1 MEQQPDSES
10 ADAEIERLRAENA
23 RLAAEVAE
31 AESAPSHRGR
41 KMGAIALLVVA
52 SLLAPISVLA
62 VWTRSVITDTD
73 RYVETVAPLAAD
85 PALQAVVAQ
94 QVTDALFAQVDVST
108 LVSDALPENQQF
120 LAGPL
125 TTAIR
130 TVVQQTTARLLE
142 TDQFQQLWERANEVA
157 HTTLAA
163 VITGEGTDSIDTR
176 NGTVSVDL
184 GGVITAVNQRLQ
196 DAGID
201 LFANFTPSG
210 DIATIEVFQS
220 DEIQRAQAAFSLFDK
235 LATVLPILSVLCFI
249 GGALL
254 FPNRRRGLMWAGF
267 GLAVSVLALLLILS
281 VGRTFY
287 LGAIPSDVMPED
299 AAAAFFDTIV
309 RFLRQSARVLVAL
322 GVIVFLGAIVMGPS
336 PAAVRLRR
344 LVASLLGR
352 VGDEADERGID
363 FGPVGEFVSRNLGA
377 LRIAVGVIG
386 ALVLVAW
393 DQPSAMVVFVT
404 LVIGLV
410 VLGVLEVVGRGAAPA
425 APVAP
430 GSTDSA

>member
-1 MEQQPDSES
+1 MEQQPDPEP

-23 RLAAEVAE
+23 ELAAELAA
-31 AESAPSHRGR
+31 AESTPRHRGR
-41 KMGAIALLVVA
+41 KMGAIALLVVG

-94 QVTDALFAQVDVST
+94 QVTDALFAQVDVSK
-108 LVSDALPENQQF
+108 LVSDALPEDQQF

-157 HTTLAA
+157 HSTLAA

-184 GGVITAVNQRLQ
+184 GGVISAVNEQLQ
-196 DAGID
+196 AAGVD
-201 LFANFTPSG
+201 LFADFTPSG

-220 DEIQRAQAAFSLFDK
+220 DEIERVQSAFSLFDA
-235 LATVLPILSVLCFI
+235 LATVLPVLSVLCLI
-249 GGALL
+249 GGAVL

-267 GLAVSVLALLLILS
+267 GLAVSVFALLVILS

-287 LGAIPSDVMPED
+287 LGAIPSDVVPED

-309 RFLRQSARVLVAL
+309 RFLRQSARVLVAVGL
-322 GVIVFLGAIVMGPS
+322 IVFLGAIVMGPS

-344 LVASLLGR
+344 LVGAGLGR

-363 FGPVGEFVSRNLGA
+363 FGPVGAFVGRNLNA
-377 LRIAVGVIG
+377 LRITVGVVG
-386 ALVLVAW
+386 ALLLVGW
-393 DQPSAMVVFVT
+393 DQPSAAVVFVT
-404 LVIGLV
+404 LLIGLL
-410 VLGVLEVVGRGAAPA
+410 VLGVLEVVGRGAAP
-425 APVAP
+425 VAP
-430 GSTDSA
+430 GGTDPA